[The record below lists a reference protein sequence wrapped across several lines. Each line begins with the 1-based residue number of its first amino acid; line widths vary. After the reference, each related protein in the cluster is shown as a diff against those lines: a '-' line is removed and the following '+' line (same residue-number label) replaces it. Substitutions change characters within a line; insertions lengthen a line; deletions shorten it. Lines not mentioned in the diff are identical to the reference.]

1 MQLNRFAYGS
11 SNPAPKVR
19 RVNPKHNAHWSVLN
33 NDTLSEV
40 FTHLDDRQLARFS
53 GVNRRTLSVAR
64 AAIQRHLGLGESQ
77 WAVFDAV
84 LHKRENV
91 LIMGAPGSG
100 KSFLLKVLKE
110 RVRNPLVTASTGAAA
125 EKIGACTLH
134 SALSLGLGDKTAA
147 HVVKGMLHPN
157 HYFCGVPH
165 VHACRKCDTLI
176 VDEVSMLTAK
186 ILDLVAEILAL
197 LRGWKMPQ
205 LVVSGDPMQLGA
217 VGADKEGPF
226 YAAALIKRLRPYV
239 LTESFRQA
247 ENSQFLRIL
256 NSARLGRARESDV
269 TWLRAHFCANVG
281 EDAPRMFCRVVQVE
295 NYNAL
300 CLADLKQP
308 LVTYNCLDTGE
319 HTPAFN
325 GIQAEIFLKAEARV
339 MLNRNMI
346 EYPTLHNGSCGT
358 VKSTAEQS
366 VTVQFDTGLLVRIK
380 RVLTEHKRDNRV
392 VGTRSQLPLMLA
404 FAVSVHRAQGATL
417 DRVAVDLSK
426 CFAPGQAYVALSRVR
441 QAEHAEVANLNLYH
455 LNNIDKAALRYY
467 NSCAERSEARAER
480 HRARVREEEEEG
492 EEDYEAEGEEEL
504 EDEAL
509 MAMMDQFE
517 KKHGS

>member
-1 MQLNRFAYGS
+1 MQLNRFAYRS

-40 FTHLDDRQLARFS
+40 FTHLARFS

-147 HVVKGMLHPN
+147 HVVKGILYPRN
-157 HYFCGVPH
+157 YGSPH
-165 VHACRKCDTLI
+165 VQACRTCDTLI

-186 ILDLVAEILAL
+186 VLDLVGEIFAL
-197 LRGWKMPQ
+197 LRGRKVPQ

-217 VGADKEGPF
+217 VCADKEGPF
-226 YAAALIKRLRPYV
+226 YAAALVKRLRPYV

-269 TWLRAHFCANVG
+269 VWLRAHFCANVG
-281 EDAPRMFCRVVQVE
+281 EDAPRMFCRVLQVE

-300 CLADLKQP
+300 CLAELKQP
-308 LVTYNCLDTGE
+308 LVTYNCIDTGE
-319 HTPAFN
+319 HAPAFN
-325 GIQAEIFLKAEARV
+325 GIQAAICLKVEARV
-339 MLNRNMI
+339 MLNRNVV

-380 RVLTEHKRDNRV
+380 RVLTEHNRDNRV

-417 DRVAVDLSK
+417 DRMAVDLSK
-426 CFAPGQAYVALSRVR
+426 CFAAGQAYVALSRVR

-455 LNNIDKAALRYY
+455 LNNIDKQALRYY
-467 NSCAERSEARAER
+467 NTCAERSEARAQR
-480 HRARVREEEEEG
+480 HRARVREEEEEDDDDDDDDDDEAKVD
-492 EEDYEAEGEEEL
+492 EEFD
-504 EDEAL
+504 DEAL

-517 KKHGS
+517 KRHGS

>member
-1 MQLNRFAYGS
+1 MQLHRFAYGS

-19 RVNPKHNAHWSVLN
+19 RINAKHNARWSALN

-40 FTHLDDRQLARFS
+40 FTYLDDRQLARLS

-147 HVVKGMLHPN
+147 GVVKGMLHPRN
-157 HYFCGVPH
+157 HGLLH
-165 VHACRKCDTLI
+165 MQACRKCDTLI

-186 ILDLVAEILAL
+186 ILDLVAEILVL
-197 LRGWKMPQ
+197 MRGRKMPQ

-256 NSARLGRARESDV
+256 NSARLGRARESDI
-269 TWLRAHFCANVG
+269 TWLRAHFCANIG
-281 EDAPRMFCRVVQVE
+281 KDAPRMFCRVIQVE
-295 NYNAL
+295 NYNML

-308 LVTYNCLDTGE
+308 LVTYNRIDTGE

-325 GIQAEIFLKAEARV
+325 GIQAFIHLKVEARV

-366 VTVQFDTGLLVRIK
+366 VMVQFDTGLLVRIK
-380 RVLTEHKRDNRV
+380 RVLTEYKRDNRV

-417 DRVAVDLSK
+417 DRMAVDLSK

-441 QAEHAEVANLNLYH
+441 QAEHAEVANLNLCH
-455 LNNIDKAALRYY
+455 LNNIDKHALRYY

-480 HRARVREEEEEG
+480 HRARVREEEGAGE

-504 EDEAL
+504 DDDAL

-517 KKHGS
+517 KRHGS